1 MKKLIAKFDKNIS
14 IDKLDEQIQKLVQ
27 NFPDQMSVLVQ
38 CRMNSKHIVA
48 ILEENPDLS
57 SAERLVW
64 DLEKIMDKIE
74 TLGRTVN
81 WPDFFKSI

>member
-1 MKKLIAKFDKNIS
+1 MKKLVAKFDKNIS
-14 IDKLDEQIQKLVQ
+14 IDELDEQIQELVE
-27 NFPDQMSVLVQ
+27 NFPDRMSILVR
-38 CRMNSKHIVA
+38 CRMTSKHIVA

-64 DLEKIMDKIE
+64 DLEKIKDKIE

-81 WPDFFKSI
+81 

>member
-1 MKKLIAKFDKNIS
+1 MKKLVAKFDKNIS

-27 NFPDQMSVLVQ
+27 NFPGRMSVLIQ
-38 CRMNSKHIVA
+38 CRMTSKHIVA
-48 ILEENPDLS
+48 TLEENPDLS

-64 DLEKIMDKIE
+64 DLEKIKDKIA

-81 WPDFFKSI
+81 

>member
-1 MKKLIAKFDKNIS
+1 MKKLVAKFDKNIS
-14 IDKLDEQIQKLVQ
+14 INKLDEQIQKLVL
-27 NFPDQMSVLVQ
+27 NFPDRMSVLVQ

-74 TLGRTVN
+74 TLERTVN
-81 WPDFFKSI
+81 

>member
-1 MKKLIAKFDKNIS
+1 MKKLVAKFDKNIS
-14 IDKLDEQIQKLVQ
+14 MDKLDEQIQKLVQ
-27 NFPDQMSVLVQ
+27 NFPDRMSVLVQ
-38 CRMNSKHIVA
+38 CRMTSKHIVA

-81 WPDFFKSI
+81 